1 MKRMVADVKS
11 EKIAQ
16 ELKDLETRSDG
27 ELKDRWRSVNTG
39 LKMHQVA
46 GVKVPQL

>member
-1 MKRMVADVKS
+1 MALVVTEEQSMLRDTA
-11 EKIAQ
+11 
-16 ELKDLETRSDG
+16 
-27 ELKDRWRSVNTG
+27 RSVNTG